1 MRYLKHSNRN
11 TTPLVKFSPSGFFSG
26 PSHWNELQTNERHHS
41 SNFMISLPA
50 FKKFRGGGGDNYG
63 WPSFCVY
70 MLLDLG
76 HSRDSQMPRMLWK
89 KSAEILHPSGG
100 GFEWICGTETL
111 SSVDFAH
118 KEFTTAL
125 FFEAARSQRCS
136 WRCLKNGTLRIPKR
150 VENTIGIPAF
160 LQTFEK
166 FSSRTFDKWDSN
178 RIVFIAFFL
187 TKYWKL
193 FWRCQGFPYKRSGG
207 EYQRHLTD
215 SIKIHT
221 VFLEARKIFRELDKF
236 MGNKHNK
243 KEDSFFFGLFST
255 GLDGRRDSSDLTCWR
270 ASASGSAHF
279 IHSFAVH
286 FSAVKREA
294 DPGVSSILRWAPFVQ
309 LRLATESRK

>member
-125 FFEAARSQRCS
+125 FSEAARSQRCS

-243 KEDSFFFGLFST
+243 KEDSFFSGYFQRAWTAAEIPAISPAGGRPRPAPPTSFIRSPSISPQWSERQTPASLLFFGGRPSFS
-255 GLDGRRDSSDLTCWR
+255 S
-270 ASASGSAHF
+270 
-279 IHSFAVH
+279 V
-286 FSAVKREA
+286 
-294 DPGVSSILRWAPFVQ
+294 
-309 LRLATESRK
+309 